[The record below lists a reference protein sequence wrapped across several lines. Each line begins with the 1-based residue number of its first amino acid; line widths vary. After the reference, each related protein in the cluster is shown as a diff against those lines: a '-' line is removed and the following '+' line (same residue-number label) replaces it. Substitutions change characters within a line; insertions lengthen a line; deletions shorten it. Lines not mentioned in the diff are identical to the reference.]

1 MAKRRK
7 IKKSVFLI
15 AGIIAFFII
24 YFISFNFFSNM
35 EQKQG
40 NTVKVQEK
48 EDSRSLLKQLNDKDK
63 IYLSDGIVSDIRAE
77 QELLEEIRYCF
88 EDISKIRKP
97 QSYKSIYEGY
107 SDDGLKFST
116 DLNVMRIY
124 TVNEEE
130 YYKIPVTSKDEL
142 KNILNKSIYT
152 SFDFVT
158 HP

>member
-1 MAKRRK
+1 MKNAIIPA
-7 IKKSVFLI
+7 IKKTDFLI
-15 AGIIAFFII
+15 FLLLAMSYPHLIDLYKLLYNFFQLILRII
-24 YFISFNFFSNM
+24 YL
-35 EQKQG
+35 Q
-40 NTVKVQEK
+40 
-48 EDSRSLLKQLNDKDK
+48 QLNDKDK

-142 KNILNKSIYT
+142 KNILNKIIFT
-152 SFDFVT
+152 SFFT
-158 HP
+158 LFWLNFTN